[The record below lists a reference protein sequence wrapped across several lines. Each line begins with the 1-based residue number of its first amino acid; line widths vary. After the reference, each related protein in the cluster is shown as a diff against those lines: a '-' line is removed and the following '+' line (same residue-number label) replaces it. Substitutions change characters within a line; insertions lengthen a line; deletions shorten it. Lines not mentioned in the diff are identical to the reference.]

1 MMRIDRERVKRNF
14 AAYTD
19 CYNARD
25 AKIKL
30 KIDHTYRVAAI
41 SEDIAVSLGLPASDV
56 DLAWLAGMLHDI
68 GRFEQLRRFGTFV
81 DADSIDHAQ
90 FAVELLFQE
99 GLLKEYCDVDD
110 IFSNK
115 SADSNDCSA
124 LPGLRKEADILCVAI
139 GSHSAYRIED
149 GLDERTVM
157 FCNILRDA
165 DKVDIFRVIC
175 DSDLEDVYGFTAQQL
190 LQSGITPE
198 VEQAFME
205 HHAVLRSL
213 KKQPADYVVAMGALA
228 FELVYPRSRQIARE
242 QGYLEGLMDI
252 ASENPETEGALA
264 RMRQSMLEYMG
275 LEK

>member
-1 MMRIDRERVKRNF
+1 MMEIDRGRVKRNF

-19 CYNARD
+19 RYNAED

-41 SEDIAVSLGLPASDV
+41 GEDIAASLGLAPSDI

-99 GLLKEYCDVDD
+99 GLLKEYCDVAGIGSD
-110 IFSNK
+110 K
-115 SADSNDCSA
+115 LTDSKDQGE
-124 LPGLRKEADILCVAI
+124 LTGLCKETDILRIAI
-139 GSHSAYRIED
+139 GNHSAYQIED

-175 DSDLEDVYGFTAQQL
+175 ESDLEDVYGFTAQQL

-205 HHAVLRSL
+205 YHAVLRSL

-228 FELVYPRSRQIARE
+228 FELVYPRSREIARE
-242 QGYLEGLMDI
+242 QGYLEKLMDI
-252 ASENPETEGALA
+252 TFENVETEKTLA